1 MEEGPQND
9 TTYLLNDF
17 STRLKDIEEKSKTNK
32 ERVVLFSKNL
42 IDFKEE
48 AKEELREL
56 KTTVTK
62 TSEDVEKMKN
72 IINALVNETGK
83 YVKTSQMLTIERM
96 LKDFQPLEFV
106 RMIDLERVVN
116 EKIKENKKK

>member
-1 MEEGPQND
+1 MEEAPTRD
-9 TTYLLNDF
+9 TNFLLNDF

-56 KTTVTK
+56 KQAVTK

-83 YVKTSQMLTIERM
+83 YVKTTQMLAIERM

-106 RMIDLERVVN
+106 RMIDLERVLD
-116 EKIKENKKK
+116 EKLKENKKK

>member
-1 MEEGPQND
+1 MEEGAAPD
-9 TTYLLNDF
+9 TNYLLNDF

-48 AKEELREL
+48 AKEEIREL
-56 KTTVTK
+56 KQTVTK
-62 TSEDVEKMKN
+62 TSQDVEKMKN

-83 YVKTSQMLTIERM
+83 YVKTNQMLTIERM

-106 RMIDLERVVN
+106 RMVDLEKVLE
-116 EKIKENKKK
+116 EKLKENKKK